1 MIKAPKGTRDILP
14 KDSYKWRFVETAA
27 RKVCK
32 NFGFGEIRTPTFEF
46 TELFARGVG
55 DTTDVVEKQMYTF
68 DDKKGRSITLKPEVT
83 AAVVRAYLE
92 DKLYAEV
99 QPTKLFYISPCY
111 RYENTQAGR
120 YREFFQFGI
129 EVFGAAEPSMDAEV
143 ISLAVAF
150 LNELGIT
157 GLKVGLNSIGCP
169 KCRKEYNERLKEY
182 LRPHY
187 DELCDTCKGRFERN
201 PLRILDCKS
210 PVCHEIAKGAPVL
223 LDVICEDCRAH
234 FEKLQQ
240 YLTGMGIPYEID
252 TDIVRGLDYYTKT
265 VFEIQS
271 DTIGAKTAICG
282 GGRYDGL
289 VAQLGGDPTCGV
301 GFGLGLDR
309 LILFMENNGIPFG
322 DKPNTELF
330 IASMGEDAERYAQTL
345 VYRLRRAGIC
355 AEKDCC
361 GRSLKAQMKYADK
374 IGAKYTVV
382 LGGNELETG
391 RAALKE
397 MKTGESQEI
406 HLDELENKLK
416 EE

>member
-210 PVCHEIAKGAPVL
+210 PICQEIAKGAPIL

-309 LILFMENNGIPFG
+309 LILFMENNGVPFG

>member
-223 LDVICEDCRAH
+223 LDVICEDCRTH

>member
-210 PVCHEIAKGAPVL
+210 PICHEIAKGAPVL

>member
-14 KDSYKWRFVETAA
+14 KDSYKWRYVENAA
-27 RKVCK
+27 RRVCE

-120 YREFFQFGI
+120 YREFFQFGT

-143 ISLAVAF
+143 ISLAIAF

-157 GLKVGLNSIGCP
+157 ELKVGLNSIGCP

-210 PVCHEIAKGAPVL
+210 PVCQQIAKGAPIL
-223 LDVICEDCRAH
+223 LDFICGDCRAH
-234 FEKLQQ
+234 FEKLQN
-240 YLTGMGIPYEID
+240 YLTQMKIPFEIN

-271 DTIGAKTAICG
+271 DSIGAKTAICG

-289 VAQLGGDPTCGV
+289 VAQLGGEPTCGV

-309 LILFMENNGIPFG
+309 LILFMENNGIPFQG
-322 DKPNTELF
+322 ETGPEIF
-330 IASMGEDAERYAQTL
+330 IASMGEQAELFAQTL
-345 VYRLRRAGIC
+345 VYQLRRSGIR

-382 LGGNELETG
+382 FGENELKTG
-391 RAALKE
+391 RAALKN
-397 MKTGESQEI
+397 MQTGASQEI
-406 HLDELENKLK
+406 SIGDLENRLK

>member
-1 MIKAPKGTRDILP
+1 M
-14 KDSYKWRFVETAA
+14 
-27 RKVCK
+27 
-32 NFGFGEIRTPTFEF
+32 
-46 TELFARGVG
+46 
-55 DTTDVVEKQMYTF
+55 
-68 DDKKGRSITLKPEVT
+68 
-83 AAVVRAYLE
+83 
-92 DKLYAEV
+92 
-99 QPTKLFYISPCY
+99 
-111 RYENTQAGR
+111 
-120 YREFFQFGI
+120 
-129 EVFGAAEPSMDAEV
+129 
-143 ISLAVAF
+143 
-150 LNELGIT
+150 
-157 GLKVGLNSIGCP
+157 
-169 KCRKEYNERLKEY
+169 
-182 LRPHY
+182 
-187 DELCDTCKGRFERN
+187 
-201 PLRILDCKS
+201 
-210 PVCHEIAKGAPVL
+210 

-391 RAALKE
+391 RVALKE

>member
-14 KDSYKWRFVETAA
+14 KDTYKWRFVENAA
-27 RKVCK
+27 RKICG

-120 YREFFQFGI
+120 YREFFQFGT
-129 EVFGAAEPSMDAEV
+129 EVFGAADPSMDAEV

-150 LNELGIT
+150 LKELGIT
-157 GLKVGLNSIGCP
+157 ELKVGLNSIGCP
-169 KCRKEYNERLKEY
+169 TCRKEYNERLKEY

-210 PVCHEIAKGAPVL
+210 PVCQEIAKGAPVL
-223 LDVICEDCRAH
+223 LDVICDDCRTH
-234 FEKLQQ
+234 FERLQS
-240 YLTGMGIPYEID
+240 YLTDMGIPYKID

-289 VAQLGGDPTCGV
+289 VSQLGGDPTCGV

-309 LILFMENNGIPFG
+309 LILFMENNGIQFG
-322 DKPNTELF
+322 DEPKTELF
-330 IASMGEDAERYAQTL
+330 IASMGEKAERYAQTM
-345 VYRLRRAGIC
+345 VYRLRCAGIR

-374 IGAKYTVV
+374 IGALYTVV
-382 LGGNELETG
+382 LGENELETG
-391 RAALKE
+391 RVALKD
-397 MKTGESQEI
+397 MKTGASEEI
-406 HLDELENKLK
+406 SLDNLENRLK

>member
-210 PVCHEIAKGAPVL
+210 PVCQEIAKGAPVL

-240 YLTGMGIPYEID
+240 YLTGMGIPYDID

-382 LGGNELETG
+382 LGRNELETG